1 MVYTRESILQVL
13 QIYAT
18 RCHYVKENGEERTY
32 LLTGHPLGQ
41 RDKFHV
47 PEEKDRVTV
56 WDAKKHKWRYL
67 RPEGVQGLSTSL

>member
-1 MVYTRESILQVL
+1 
-13 QIYAT
+13 
-18 RCHYVKENGEERTY
+18 
-32 LLTGHPLGQ
+32 LGQ

-67 RPEGVQGLSTSL
+67 RPEGVQGLNTSL